1 MKSSDR
7 HELYAK
13 EIAAL
18 TRNPAL
24 TEKQKH
30 VKIAN
35 YLNEAAQNAIADYV
49 TRKVVQDLPKVAPN

>member
-1 MKSSDR
+1 MKISDR

-18 TRNPAL
+18 ARNPAL
-24 TEKQKH
+24 TAKQKH
-30 VKIAN
+30 VKIVN